1 MIKGEYIPAMDL
13 ESFSDITI
21 DQMSGVLSF
30 IPIGIVIA
38 FAILLCEIIW
48 KFSRMSP
55 RLRIIQHFR
64 SKRKNR
70 NSLIKRENYF
80 QSREN
85 FPNRKNNFRIVK
97 MRLLIN
103 QLNE

>member
-1 MIKGEYIPAMDL
+1 MIKGEYIPDIDL
-13 ESFSDITI
+13 DSFSDIAI

-38 FAILLCEIIW
+38 FAILLCEIVW
-48 KFSRMSP
+48 KFSLMSP
-55 RLRIIQHFR
+55 KLPIIQHFR
-64 SKRKNR
+64 SKKKNR
-70 NSLIKRENYF
+70 NSLDRENYF
-80 QSREN
+80 RTREN
-85 FPNRKNNFRIVK
+85 FPNRKNNFRIIK